1 MDDKIYYFK
10 SVRILFFF
18 SSQYHVFELT
28 RQLPRFSLYALCK
41 PEIPEPKSHVSFQV
55 NDRVQRVSFCVS

>member
-1 MDDKIYYFK
+1 MIKFITLNWSKY
-10 SVRILFFF
+10 FFF

-28 RQLPRFSLYALCK
+28 RQLPRFALYALCK

-55 NDRVQRVSFCVS
+55 NDRVQRVSFYVS